1 MRGIIIVPT
10 AIVLAGLAATASVPA
25 DNAAS
30 DLSSFVDAYVAN
42 GPSRM
47 HFVAVNGRNPDGT
60 IEDDWK

>member
-10 AIVLAGLAATASVPA
+10 ALVLAGLAATASVPGDDA
-25 DNAAS
+25 VS
-30 DLSSFVDAYVAN
+30 ELSSYLAAYVAN

-60 IEDDWK
+60 VEDDWK